1 MNPVSVPLVP
11 LVPHLPRVP
20 RVPRVASLG
29 LVGLCLLLGAAA
41 LVQAQADTD
50 DASSATIEEPDASGA
65 KLTPDEATRVLAQ
78 ALPDAP
84 DARYAALQRQY
95 RAALLLED
103 RARQIGLARQLA
115 DAGRGRAGGEVWI
128 TTYLN
133 AEFTWGSQGKA
144 LEACEPFLADKNLSL
159 GARAVIA
166 LRQTYFAA
174 AGHDRAILARLWSR
188 ADDLASQALAQGGPV
203 PIGLAIDRLQV
214 RSEIERWQ
222 GNQAAAV
229 ATLREAVGLGRRN
242 HQAAR
247 ARSSDARDPEVLD
260 TYARLDGSL
269 GMLVYALV
277 RQGRPQEAINVAQ
290 ANIALW
296 RAGQI
301 SDGLGARWNYRL
313 ATSLVS
319 TQQYEAGL
327 AAARLSDEMLQRSG
341 ASPAS
346 HVRWLARD
354 EVVRALIGLRRW
366 KEADESY
373 REFLAA
379 MPPDVLARTRA
390 SDWRLLALL
399 AAQNGRLDEALETV
413 ERSHRYRF
421 RLYGANH
428 PLTQE
433 AAGVRGVVRL
443 LRGDVRGAMSDY
455 EALFAAT
462 LDSPGGWQDLD
473 LRGVRGYVLGIAFDE
488 FMRYVGERAVKGESI
503 DPALTDRALQIADRS
518 SLGATQRAI
527 TDSTARVLAATP
539 ALSALLEQEQT
550 QRAAVAALFAALT
563 TTLGQDD
570 RLRREAQAEAFK
582 TAPEPDRK
590 AHAARQ
596 QAVRDQ
602 IKAQQAEVAAARAVL
617 ATQREAIAKQFP
629 AYADLVTPSTP
640 KPDQLR
646 RLLVPG
652 EALLVIHPGSTF
664 TLVWLVGADG
674 RNGFSA
680 SKLTRDE
687 IARRVLDLRSMLD
700 LGAAPPGRAPA
711 LQTAPLHALYRELLA
726 PLEAPLRDVRSLIV
740 ATNGPLASLPFA
752 ALVTKPGEGD
762 AAPAWLVR
770 QMAVTQLPSSSALQA
785 LRRVAQPAPAAKAL
799 MGFGD
804 PVFNLAAAGSRTAP
818 AAPAAPAAASTTG
831 QAGLVRAAVAPAA
844 TRYDAERGFRYGDVS
859 PLPETRT
866 ELLAVAAALGADA
879 NTDLVFGAQATRR
892 AVLDANLLDRRVVAF
907 ATHGL
912 MPGELPGVSKPALAM
927 AANADERESPLLELD
942 DVLGLR
948 LNAQWVLLSAC
959 NTAAGEQGGA
969 AMSGLV
975 RGFFFAGA
983 RSVLATHWAVDSES
997 AAALSTATF
1006 KAQAGQAKGSGAAS
1020 RSESLRQAQ
1029 LAMIDGQLGAGRWSH
1044 PFYWAPYALFGD
1056 PLR

>member
-1 MNPVSVPLVP
+1 MNPVSVPRRR
-11 LVPHLPRVP
+11 RVP
-20 RVPRVASLG
+20 RVWALG
-29 LVGLCLLLGAAA
+29 GVCLSMLLGAAT
-41 LVQAQADTD
+41 LVHAQADAD
-50 DASSATIEEPDASGA
+50 DASSTSIEEPDASGA

-115 DAGRGRAGGEVWI
+115 DTGRGRAGGEVWI
-128 TTYLN
+128 ATYLN

-144 LEACEPFLADKNLSL
+144 LEACEPFLADKGLSL

-203 PIGLAIDRLQV
+203 PVGLALDRLQV
-214 RSEIERWQ
+214 RSEIERFE

-229 ATLREAVGLGRRN
+229 ATLREAVGVGRRN

-247 ARSSDARDPEVLD
+247 SRSSDARDPDVLD
-260 TYARLDGSL
+260 AYGRLDGSL

-341 ASPAS
+341 ASAAS
-346 HVRWLARD
+346 QVRWLARD

-413 ERSHRYRF
+413 ERIHRYRL

-488 FMRYVGERAVKGESI
+488 FMRHVSERAIKGEAI

-550 QRAAVAALFAALT
+550 QRQAVAALFAALT
-563 TTLGQDD
+563 GTLGQDD
-570 RLRREAQAEAFK
+570 RLRREAQTEAFK
-582 TAPEPDRK
+582 AAPEPDRK

-602 IKAQQAEVAAARAVL
+602 IKVQQTEVAAARAVL

-652 EALLVIHPGSTF
+652 EALLVIHPGATA

-674 RNGFSA
+674 RNGFGA

-687 IARRVLDLRSMLD
+687 IARRVVGLRTMLD
-700 LGAAPPGRAPA
+700 LGSAPPGREPA
-711 LQTAPLHALYRELLA
+711 LQTAPLHALYRELLG
-726 PLEAPLRDVRSLIV
+726 PLEASLREVRSLIV

-752 ALVTKPGEGD
+752 ALVTKPTEGN

-804 PVFNLAAAGSRTAP
+804 PVFNLAAAGPRSASAAP
-818 AAPAAPAAASTTG
+818 AAPAAPGSARP
-831 QAGLVRAAVAPAA
+831 VRAAVAPAA

-1006 KAQAGQAKGSGAAS
+1006 KAQALQAKGSGAAS

-1029 LAMIDGQLGAGRWSH
+1029 LEMIDGQLGAGRWSH